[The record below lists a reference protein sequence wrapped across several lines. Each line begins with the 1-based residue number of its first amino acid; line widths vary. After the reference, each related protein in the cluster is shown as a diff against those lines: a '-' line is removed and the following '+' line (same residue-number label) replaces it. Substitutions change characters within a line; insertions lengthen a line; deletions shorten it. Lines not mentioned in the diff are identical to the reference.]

1 MSREHNPRRE
11 IGIELASEHAGRST
25 RNVTARNNLVYDST
39 AIGIAIGGY
48 DRRRGSTEDCV
59 IVNNT
64 FVNTDGVELLV
75 QFDTRNNVIENNVIV
90 AGARHVF
97 VENDYRENAGN
108 VLDHN
113 LYFSLDGSSTGTW
126 QWKGFGYDDFDRW
139 SARSG
144 NDRHSTFTDPGFVDA
159 AAHDFSIRAGSPAST
174 PGRSWPP
181 RARPTSQGSSGA
193 GRGDRPGG
201 VRAGGAPALPDPYDL
216 GADHVRG

>member
-1 MSREHNPRRE
+1 MN

-64 FVNTDGVELLV
+64 VVNTDGVELLV
-75 QFDTRNNVIENNVIV
+75 QFDTRNNVIANNVIV

-97 VENDYRENAGN
+97 VENDYRENVGN

-113 LYFSLDGSSTGTW
+113 LYFSVDGSSTGTW
-126 QWKGFGYDDFDRW
+126 QWKGVGYDDFDRW

-144 NDRHSTFTDPGFVDA
+144 NDRHSTFADPGFVDA
-159 AAHDFSIRAGSPAST
+159 AAQDFST
-174 PGRSWPP
+174 PGGLARRRRRGVPGRR
-181 RARPTSQGSSGA
+181 RARPTSQRRPTGA
-193 GRGDRPGG
+193 GRGDRPGR
-201 VRAGGAPALPDPYDL
+201 VRAGGAAALPHPFDR
-216 GADHVRG
+216 GAGHLRG